1 MGKSIDWERN
11 VINVDFQKAESQENS
26 NPQFR
31 NILLDAIAI
40 TDDEWELEWS
50 FIRKYLK
57 PDEIKITEM
66 IMEGYTQKDISYEIK
81 VERSNISRKWQKIQD
96 KIKKIH
102 K

>member
-1 MGKSIDWERN
+1 MSKSIDWERN

-66 IMEGYTQKDISYEIK
+66 IMEGYTQKEIGDCFGIRQPSLA
-81 VERSNISRKWQKIQD
+81 VKWKKIQE
-96 KIKKIH
+96 KIKKL